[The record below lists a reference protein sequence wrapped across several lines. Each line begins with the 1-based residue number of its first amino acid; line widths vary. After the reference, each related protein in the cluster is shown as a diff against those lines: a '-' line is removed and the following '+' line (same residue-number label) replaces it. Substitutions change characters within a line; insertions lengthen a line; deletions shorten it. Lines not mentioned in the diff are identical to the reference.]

1 MCRRPFFAA
10 LIAALLAG
18 CPRPDAREPGAD
30 AGPRVSAQT
39 RQQFDGLYK
48 KWEEVQGSPQRRFRS
63 DDSYATGPEYE
74 ALVAMGKRAVPL
86 LMEKIVAG
94 EFRMNDAVERIT
106 GVDIVAEGRAR
117 PDKSW
122 EPGGPPFGAQSTS
135 KLWVEWWAKN
145 QTGAE
150 WYP

>member
-1 MCRRPFFAA
+1 MRTHLISFTAV
-10 LIAALLAG
+10 LIAVPLAS
-18 CPRPDAREPGAD
+18 CPRSTETPAD
-30 AGPRVSAQT
+30 AGSRISAQT

-48 KWEEVQGSPQRRFRS
+48 KWEDVQASPARRFRS

-86 LMEKIVAG
+86 LMEKIAAG
-94 EFRMNDAVERIT
+94 EFRMNDAVEKIT
-106 GVDIVAEGRAR
+106 GVDILADVRAR

-122 EPGGPPFGAQSTS
+122 GPGKPPFGAQSTS
-135 KLWVEWWAKN
+135 KLWIDWWAKN
-145 QTGAE
+145 QNGAE